1 MSNDKW
7 KILTEVSE
15 ILKSV
20 GGGRHSRATQAGDD
34 YDVRDAAPVIFHL
47 SFSIFYLSSFQT
59 LSCLLQMEN
68 EKCQTTNG
76 KYSRLNQPV
85 VSVLALIKNSQ
96 PLSVG
101 IAKH

>member
-20 GGGRHSRATQAGDD
+20 GGGRHSGAAQAGDD
-34 YDVRDAAPVIFHL
+34 HDVRDAARVIFHL

-76 KYSRLNQPV
+76 KYSQKDPENVGAADIPE
-85 VSVLALIKNSQ
+85 
-96 PLSVG
+96 PLSPVM
-101 IAKH
+101 ITT